1 MARAAHV
8 GFRMEGGVS
17 PAEKAHCKCR
27 ETIQFGNADTA
38 EKTLVT
44 HRNSPQLDNR
54 PYVE

>member
-1 MARAAHV
+1 MARAAH

-27 ETIQFGNADTA
+27 GDDPVWNADTA

-44 HRNSPQLDNR
+44 HRNSSTGQQACLR
-54 PYVE
+54 E